1 MADFDRS
8 HRIIP
13 FVLNFFL
20 YFFLISLRI
29 ILLSDRIS
37 VYSYHCV
44 STLFSHLM
52 LMMIEQMGEKPTVNY
67 NVLPSHQPV
76 TGGEIR
82 DRNRISNIFIFH
94 FNISCV

>member
-20 YFFLISLRI
+20 YFFLISPRI

-37 VYSYHCV
+37 VYYFLSLRFNSFFSFDVDDDRANGRETHCQLQRTPIT
-44 STLFSHLM
+44 STS
-52 LMMIEQMGEKPTVNY
+52 
-67 NVLPSHQPV
+67 
-76 TGGEIR
+76 
-82 DRNRISNIFIFH
+82 DRGRN
-94 FNISCV
+94 